1 VGTSDE
7 TTCESP
13 RTGTPC
19 APNAAVCDS
28 ELAEGLR
35 ELLAVELQGEMT
47 IDWDHVYLLGWYGY
61 QPGAGAEGRR
71 SFSTAYAGESPIIR
85 VVVTG
90 MTPPPMWNARV
101 PEGAEVRALPPET
114 DLEGALR
121 IADEMGGVVAFGW
134 YFEEGLNPP
143 RNR

>member
-1 VGTSDE
+1 
-7 TTCESP
+7 
-13 RTGTPC
+13 
-19 APNAAVCDS
+19 
-28 ELAEGLR
+28 
-35 ELLAVELQGEMT
+35 VELRGEMT
-47 IDWDHVYLLGWYGY
+47 IDWDHVYLLGWYGH
-61 QPGAGAEGRR
+61 QSGAGAEGRR
-71 SFSTAYAGESPIIR
+71 SFSTAYGGESPIIR

-90 MTPPPMWNARV
+90 MSPPPMWNARV
-101 PEGAEVRALPPET
+101 LDGAEVRALPPET